1 MIPLR
6 FNRCFY
12 CHSSPRSV
20 EGGTCFSSFR
30 KISSAFPERVFEL
43 SVLLNYFISKM
54 SEALHNKEGGFS
66 PWVDSFLLKKR
77 PFWGGFLHVLP

>member
-1 MIPLR
+1 
-6 FNRCFY
+6 
-12 CHSSPRSV
+12 
-20 EGGTCFSSFR
+20 
-30 KISSAFPERVFEL
+30 
-43 SVLLNYFISKM
+43 M